1 VSVGLQETQPI
12 KLLAEKGVDFSVHR
26 FDYVIGGGTKRS
38 SSELGVDEHAIVKTL
53 IFETQDRSPL
63 VVLMHGDLSVDTK
76 KLAGELGVTKIWSC
90 SPTVAENLSGWPV
103 GATNPFALKTIM
115 PIFLEASVMDLPRIY
130 INGGGRGLLVSMSPV
145 DLSRVVQIRL
155 VRCAREKPVVVS
167 KAP

>member
-1 VSVGLQETQPI
+1 MEETQPI
-12 KLLAEKGVDFSVHR
+12 KLLEGQGVDFSIHR
-26 FDYVIGGGTKRS
+26 FDYVIGGGTRRS

-76 KLAGELGVTKIWSC
+76 KLATELGVAKIWSC

-115 PIFLEASVMDLPRIY
+115 PIFLEASVMDLPRMY
-130 INGGGRGLLVSMSPV
+130 INGGGRGLLVSISPA
-145 DLSRVVQIRL
+145 DFSRVVSVRL